1 MVLLRRVRASV
12 VSGLLGALIVVAL
25 CVCATSAQADT
36 LALQLTSG
44 AFTSGV
50 ILGTSCGGGTETCVI
65 FSGTVGQWVI
75 NMTSGDSTGGDSATM
90 DLSSLNATT
99 IGSAAPLD
107 IQLSG
112 TDFTATDP
120 LWALQSSG
128 TLVSGGGAVTYSAY
142 FDNTNTAL
150 QETTLIGTLGPFSS
164 SYNAGESFTNNAS
177 APYSLTE
184 DVYLTAGPSGAKWS
198 TDSSIAPDP
207 TPAPEPSPLL
217 LTGLGVGVLL
227 LARRRLLVV

>member
-1 MVLLRRVRASV
+1 MGRFHKVRASA
-12 VSGLLGALIVVAL
+12 VSGLLAALIVLAL

-36 LALQLTSG
+36 LELQLTSG
-44 AFTSGV
+44 GFTSGI
-50 ILGTSCGGGTETCVI
+50 ILGSSCGGGTETCVM
-65 FSGTVGQWVI
+65 FSGSVGAWVI
-75 NMTSGDSTGGDSATM
+75 NMTSGDSTGGSSATM

-99 IGSAAPLD
+99 SGNAAPLE

-112 TDFTATDP
+112 TDFTAADP

-128 TLVSGGGAVTYSAY
+128 TLVSGGGTVAYSAY
-142 FDNTNTAL
+142 VDNTNTAL

-164 SYNAGESFTNNAS
+164 SYNAAQSFTNNAT

-184 DVYLTAGPSGAKWS
+184 DVYLTAGSNGAKWS

-207 TPAPEPSPLL
+207 TPAPEPSALL
-217 LTGLGVGVLL
+217 LTGLSVGLL
-227 LARRRLLVV
+227 LLGRRRLLVV